1 MKTSLAIL
9 SLVLTVVMMS
19 CQPQSK
25 PSVFTPAVQN
35 INPKNFDQTVDGKQ
49 VKLYTLVGQNGIGMK
64 VTNYGARIVALCVP
78 DKNGKPTD
86 VVLGYDNLNDYIN
99 RPQTYFGATIG
110 RYANR
115 IGDAKFTL
123 DSVNYNLVANDGM
136 NSLHGGSK
144 GYFAVVWN
152 AKKLSDSK
160 IQFTYHSPDME
171 EGYPGD
177 LDVTVTYE
185 LTPQNGL
192 KIDYKATTDKPTV
205 LNLTN
210 HSYFNLSG
218 EGSKTILDHVMM
230 LNADSITPVDSTL
243 IPTGVIESVTGT
255 PFDFTKPTPIGERIN
270 ADNTQLKY
278 AGGYDHNWVLN
289 NKSDS
294 VALAATVYSPVSGIK
309 MDVLTDQPGIQ
320 FYTGNFLN
328 GQEIGKS
335 GKPYEHRSAFCLE
348 VQHYPDSPNIPQFPT
363 TTLNPGQTYHHECI
377 YRFSVVK

>member
-1 MKTSLAIL
+1 MKTSLTIL

-19 CQPQSK
+19 CQPKSK
-25 PSVFTPAVQN
+25 PSVFTPAVQK
-35 INPKNFDQTVDGKQ
+35 INPEKFAQTVDGKQ
-49 VKLYTLVGQNGIGMK
+49 VKLYTLVGQNGIGLK

-99 RPQTYFGATIG
+99 RPQTYFGAAIG

-123 DSVNYNLVANDGM
+123 DGVNYNLVANDGK
-136 NSLHGGSK
+136 NSLHGGPK

-192 KIDYKATTDKPTV
+192 KIDYKATTDKETV

-243 IPTGVIESVTGT
+243 IPTGIIESVTGT

-289 NKSDS
+289 NKSND
-294 VALAATVYSPVSGIK
+294 VALAATVYSPVSGIQ

-335 GKPYEHRSAFCLE
+335 GKPYERRSAFCLE
-348 VQHYPDSPNIPQFPT
+348 VQHYPDSPNKPQFPT
-363 TTLNPGQTYHHECI
+363 TTLKPGQTYQHECI
-377 YRFSVVK
+377 YRFSVMK

>member
-1 MKTSLAIL
+1 ML

-25 PSVFTPAVQN
+25 PSVFTPDVQK
-35 INPKNFDQTVDGKQ
+35 ISPEKFHQTVDGKQ

-78 DKNGKPTD
+78 DKDGKPTD
-86 VVLGYDNLNDYIN
+86 VVLGYDNLNDYIH
-99 RPQTYFGATIG
+99 RPQTYFGAAIG

-123 DSVNYNLVANDGM
+123 NGVEYKLVANDGK
-136 NSLHGGSK
+136 NSLHSGPK
-144 GYFAVVWN
+144 GYATVVWN

-160 IQFTYHSPDME
+160 IQFTYYSPDME

-185 LTPQNGL
+185 LTSQNGM
-192 KIDYKATTDKPTV
+192 KIDYKATTDKETV

-218 EGSKTILDHVMM
+218 EGFKTILDHVMM

-255 PFDFTKPTPIGERIN
+255 PFDFTQPTPIGQRIN

-289 NKSDS
+289 NKSDN
-294 VALAATVYSPVSGIK
+294 VALAATVYSPASGIR
-309 MDVLTDQPGIQ
+309 MDVLTDQSGIQ

-335 GKPYEHRSAFCLE
+335 GKPYGHRSAFCLE
-348 VQHYPDSPNIPQFPT
+348 VQHYPDSPNKPQFPT
-363 TTLNPGQTYHHECI
+363 TTLKPGQTYRHECI
-377 YRFSVVK
+377 YRFSVLK